1 MLCFEVEEAEEE
13 EAAELLRLEMN
24 QRDIRKSTRT
34 IAAPTHIPST
44 THKRKPKIEVRFESW
59 SFKKLYSDIVLKT
72 FSPSPSPSC
81 SLYKRQNIKGSHG
94 IEEEEQEERQ
104 RA

>member
-1 MLCFEVEEAEEE
+1 MLLCFEVEEAEEE

-59 SFKKLYSDIVLKT
+59 SFKKLYSDIVLELLLLLLLV
-72 FSPSPSPSC
+72 
-81 SLYKRQNIKGSHG
+81 LYMRDKISKAAMELKKKNWVG
-94 IEEEEQEERQ
+94 
-104 RA
+104 

>member
-1 MLCFEVEEAEEE
+1 MLLCFEVEEAEEE

-59 SFKKLYSDIVLKT
+59 SFKKLYSDIVLELFLLLLLVIYMRDKI
-72 FSPSPSPSC
+72 SKAAMK
-81 SLYKRQNIKGSHG
+81 LKKKKKKKRD
-94 IEEEEQEERQ
+94 RV
-104 RA
+104 